1 MPAQAKDASPAL
13 AAVLRR
19 LREERSLTLE
29 GLGQDQKV
37 RLTAGSLSKIE
48 LVQADPGFGK
58 VLRIID
64 GLDVTLV
71 ELAEA
76 VEAERG

>member
-1 MPAQAKDASPAL
+1 MPARSKDADPAL

-19 LREERSLTLE
+19 LREERDETQE
-29 GLGQDQKV
+29 DLGYKV

-48 LVQADPGFGK
+48 LVQADPGWSK
-58 VLRIID
+58 VRRIID
-64 GLDVTLV
+64 GLGVTLV

-76 VEAERG
+76 VEREG